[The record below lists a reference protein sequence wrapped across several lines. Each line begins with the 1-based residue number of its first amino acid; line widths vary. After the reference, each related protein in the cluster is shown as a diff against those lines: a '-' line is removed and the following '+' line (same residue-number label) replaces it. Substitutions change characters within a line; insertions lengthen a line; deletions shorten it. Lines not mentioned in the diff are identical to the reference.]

1 MAAKILK
8 LPAQEFKTVM
18 MNMLRTLNGQSR
30 QHERRTVKGEQR
42 QFKEKNKKEF

>member
-30 QHERRTVKGEQR
+30 QHERTVKGEQR